1 MTMKKILT
9 MILVCCAALMAQAQT
24 TLPSLHVDG
33 KWLVDTYGNHVV
45 LHGVMDTPSNWF
57 NGYTDANGHHSYW
70 SGGYDNNGAKNCV
83 AYFGKILAA
92 LKEANC
98 DVFRLHLDPAWTN
111 DNNVSAPGFT
121 TKTVKE
127 NGKDVEK
134 TYDPIGQ
141 EVSGEAN
148 IRRFNPKRL
157 STFMKSV
164 YIPIMMKALENGM
177 YVVVRPPGVCPG
189 DIRVDGYYQR
199 YLVEVW
205 DSVTKNETIRKYAGQ
220 ISIELANEP
229 VSVKNASGT
238 SYDSNNSG
246 THQILRDFFQPVV
259 DKIRENGFTGIIWLP
274 GSGWQSNYVG
284 YKKYPIN
291 DPLKNFGYA
300 VHDYTGW
307 YECSDE
313 SIGKVG
319 VTQGTKNK
327 INKFHSSVP
336 VLDSNPIIVTEID
349 WSPYKEGTGHYNE
362 HGDWVLSNYGTWSTG
377 TTSKWGNVTKGVY
390 ENFGNISM
398 TLSGTACLI
407 DILTL
412 LNKKQ
417 VVPAFGGIEE
427 ACGKA
432 CMDWYAE
439 YAKVNNPEPDWVN
452 NAPISD
458 LGNGKYK
465 NPVVRADFPD
475 PDVIRVG
482 DTYYMVST
490 TMSLFP
496 GATILKSK
504 DMVNWE
510 YCAQPLQQMSEHDG
524 YLLKNDKN
532 AYACGMWAPSMKY
545 YDGKFYVLICERYP
559 VENWS
564 LNGYLL
570 TAENPEG
577 KWTMKKLSRA
587 YYDPGMLFDTDGK
600 IYIVQGIGNLSVCQV
615 DKNFNTTKEQTVISG
630 KDGLEGSH
638 FYKKG
643 KYYYIY
649 STYGGYPSGQAVF
662 RSTSP
667 FGPYEERM
675 VLEKTINGKANT
687 IHQGSLIQDVK
698 GNWWTIMQQ
707 DLGALGRFPNL
718 QPVKWINDWPVVGNE
733 GVPYD
738 TYDKP
743 ATSEE
748 YPFTRYMP
756 TTDNFRN
763 YPLDMQWEWNHT
775 PDADGWSLFE
785 RGGWLRLKTTGVASR
800 LPEARNMLTQ
810 RVFMDVNKTTPTIGT
825 VRIDVSRL
833 QEGDRAGISLF
844 QDPFAAIAVEIKN
857 GQPLIVW
864 FQDKVKGADANSAK
878 ESYKQVELTDNIIY
892 LRAAIKYGE
901 DKAMFYYSTDN
912 KTWNKLGSD
921 TQQSFNLNVFF
932 GARFGLFC
940 YSTKSAGGI
949 ADFDWFS
956 TEDGYD
962 EDALYQPFKATLDEK
977 MFTVTKIV
985 PSKSTVDAMIGGF
998 NSPGIVATFQDKHTE
1013 NVTTLTAFEPAET
1026 GIVEFSKGQMKGLA
1040 YGSTRV
1046 KATYTDNLGNTV
1058 DTAFTAR
1065 ASYFPFDEQFVTA
1078 NVAGTNTYKFYN
1090 TTNGDYAFFKFG
1102 GAGNQIGWL
1111 YPSSSKLDLSGY
1123 HYMVIKNRVKPT
1135 SDFTC
1140 NFHISSSATGT
1151 QSAVPMKKNALET
1164 VICLDTLK
1172 YTTKNNYGK
1181 ALNRKMLTK
1190 VTFQAAKA
1198 NTSLTVTE
1206 ILLYADDPTGIN
1218 EVAWKQERQQR
1229 QTVNVYTLSGRMV
1242 RRAVNRST
1250 ALQGLPA
1257 GLYLVDGQKIVV
1269 R

>member
-9 MILVCCAALMAQAQT
+9 MILVCCAALTVQAQT

-33 KWLVDTYGNHVV
+33 KWIVDTYGNHVV

-57 NGYTDANGHHSYW
+57 NGYQDATGHHAYW
-70 SGGYDNNGAKNCV
+70 QGGYDDNGAKNCK
-83 AYFGKILAA
+83 AYFHKLFGAMQKS
-92 LKEANC
+92 NC

-111 DNNVSAPGFT
+111 DGGYTYVDLSAQPEH
-121 TKTVKE
+121 K
-127 NGKDVEK
+127 NAEK
-134 TYDPIGQ
+134 LPD
-141 EVSGEAN
+141 GESN
-148 IRRFNPKRL
+148 ISHFNPKRL
-157 STFMKSV
+157 SKFLKSV
-164 YIPIMMKALENGM
+164 YIPLMMDALEHGM
-177 YVVVRPPGVCPG
+177 YVVVRPPGVCPNP
-189 DIRVDGYYQR
+189 IWVNGYYQK
-199 YLVEVW
+199 YLIEVW
-205 DSVTKNETIRKYAGQ
+205 DSVSKNETIKKYAGQ
-220 ISIELANEP
+220 ISLELANEP
-229 VSVKNASGT
+229 VGVKNASGQD
-238 SYDSNNSG
+238 DSKAM
-246 THQILRDFFQPVV
+246 RDFFQPVV
-259 DKIRENGFTGIIWLP
+259 DRIRQNGFTGIIWIP
-274 GSGWQSNYVG
+274 GSGWQSQYANY
-284 YKKYPIN
+284 KNYPVV
-291 DPLKNFGYA
+291 DKLKNFGYA
-300 VHDYTGW
+300 VHDYDGW
-307 YECSDE
+307 YGMADKDWQAKDVEAR
-313 SIGKVG
+313 
-319 VTQGTKNK
+319 TKAK
-327 INKFHSSVP
+327 ISQFHNQVP
-336 VLDSNPIIVTEID
+336 VVDTNPIIVTEID
-349 WSPYKEGTGHYNE
+349 WSPKNPGSGHYNE
-362 HGDWVLSNYGTWSTG
+362 HGDWVESNYGTWATG
-377 TTSKWGNVTKGVY
+377 RTSVWGAVTKGVY
-390 ENFGNISM
+390 DYYGNISM
-398 TLSGTACLI
+398 TLSGSHCLF
-407 DILTL
+407 DIQTL
-412 LNKKQ
+412 LKKGE
-417 VVPAFGGIEE
+417 VVPAFGGLEE

-482 DTYYMVST
+482 DTYYMVTT

-496 GATILKSK
+496 GATLIKSK

-510 YCAQPLQQMSEHDG
+510 YCAQPLQQLSEHDG

-545 YDGKFYVLICERYP
+545 YDGKFYILICERYP

-570 TAENPEG
+570 TAEDPEG
-577 KWTMKKLSRA
+577 TWTMKKLSRA

-698 GNWWTIMQQ
+698 GNWWTIMQE

-718 QPVKWINDWPVVGNE
+718 QPVKWVDDWPVVGNE

-756 TTDNFRN
+756 TTDNFRT
-763 YPLDMQWEWNHT
+763 YPLDKQWEWNHQ
-775 PDADGWSLFE
+775 PDNDNWSLF
-785 RGGWLRLKTTGVASR
+785 RRPGWLRLTTGSVTGT
-800 LPEARNMLTQ
+800 LPKSRNMLTQ
-810 RVFMDVNKTTPTIGT
+810 RIFMDKDKATTGT
-825 VRIDVSRL
+825 VRVDASRL
-833 QEGDRAGISLF
+833 QEGDRAGICIF
-844 QDPFAAIAVEIKN
+844 QDPFGAIAVEMKDAKL
-857 GQPLIVW
+857 QLVW
-864 FQDKVKGADANSAK
+864 FQDNVRNADASSVK
-878 ESYKQVELTDNIIY
+878 ETYKEVKLTDNIVY
-892 LRAAIKYGE
+892 LRGAIKFGE
-901 DKAMFYYSTDN
+901 NKARFYYSTDN
-912 KTWNKLGSD
+912 KTWTQLGGETS
-921 TQQSFNLNVFF
+921 QGFSLNTFF

-940 YSTKSAGGI
+940 YSTKSAGGF

-956 TEDGYD
+956 TESNYD
-962 EDALYQPFKATLDEK
+962 EEELYGEFKSTMDEK
-977 MFTVTKIV
+977 MFTATKIV
-985 PSKSTVDAMIGGF
+985 PSKPTVEVMIGGYI
-998 NSPGIVATFQDKHTE
+998 SPSITATFKDNHTE
-1013 NVTTLTAFEPAET
+1013 NVTSLTSFEPAEQ
-1026 GIVEFSKGQMKGLA
+1026 GVVEFSKGQMKGLT

-1046 KATYTDNLGNTV
+1046 KATYTDNLGNTL

-1065 ASYFPFDEQFVTA
+1065 ASYFPLDAQYITTTVVGA
-1078 NVAGTNTYKFYN
+1078 NTYKYYN
-1090 TTNGDYAFFKFG
+1090 TTSGDYGFFKF
-1102 GAGNQIGWL
+1102 AAADNQMGWVFPNKLNL
-1111 YPSSSKLDLSGY
+1111 YDY
-1123 HYMVIKNRVKPT
+1123 HYMVIKHRIKPT
-1135 SDFTC
+1135 GDFTC
-1140 NFHISSSATGT
+1140 NFQVTSSATGT
-1151 QSAVPMKKNALET
+1151 QSAVPIKKNVLET

-1242 RRAVNRST
+1242 RRAVSRST